1 MDLRELLRRARGA
14 KEENRQKIIRAVM
27 CRAGNQSD
35 LVLRSGMSAATVSEA
50 VRELSKAGIVHAE
63 RQGRDTFVRLAPTE
77 GVAVG
82 VELGYQKTVIVSR
95 LAHQERH
102 ESMLRVLP
110 VGAAQKEEGWLRDV
124 ANAVQE
130 LVAEFGDRN
139 GLATI
144 GVAVPRMVSPKTQ
157 RFAPPELPPWEKS
170 RPPHKALEEQLAELR
185 STAAGSRSQPK
196 PVPTPRIDNDANLGA
211 LAESV
216 YVHSSRETLL
226 YVKASTGV
234 GAGICVSGRLFRGA
248 SGVAG
253 EIGHLMVDP
262 DGRFCLCGGRG
273 CLETLIGAD
282 RLLDRAQTVI
292 GSRRIGYR
300 TLADLI
306 DKAHADNAL
315 ALRILKEAGT
325 QLGFAIGNVC
335 NIVNPNVVVIGGSLS
350 AAGAHLLAPCRE
362 AIEATAMRAAY
373 HPETGFTLELST
385 VEHSSAQGA
394 LLLGLQ
400 GTTFTN

>member
-1 MDLRELLRRARGA
+1 MDLRELLRKPRGA
-14 KEENRQKIIRAVM
+14 KQENRQKIIRAVM

-35 LVLRSGMSAATVSEA
+35 LVLRSGMSAATVSDA
-50 VRELSKAGIVHAE
+50 VRELSRSGIVHAE
-63 RQGRDTFVRLAPTE
+63 RHGRDTFVRLAPAE

-82 VELGYQKTVIVSR
+82 VEIGYQRTVIVGR

-102 ESMLRVLP
+102 ECALRVLP
-110 VGAAQKEEGWLRDV
+110 VGAAHKEEAWLRDV
-124 ANAVQE
+124 ADAVQK
-130 LVAEFGDRN
+130 LVAEFGDRD

-144 GVAVPRMVSPKTQ
+144 GVAVPRMISPKTQ
-157 RFAPPELPPWEKS
+157 KFAPPELPPWEKA
-170 RPPHKALEEQLAELR
+170 RPPHEALAEQLADLQ
-185 STAAGSRSQPK
+185 STTTANRFPAK
-196 PVPTPRIDNDANLGA
+196 PLPEPLIDNDANLGA

-262 DGRFCLCGGRG
+262 NGRFCLCGGRG

-282 RLLDRAQTVI
+282 WLLDRARTVL
-292 GSRRIGYR
+292 GSRTIGFR
-300 TLADLI
+300 TLTELI

-315 ALRILKEAGT
+315 ALRVLKEAGT
-325 QLGFAIGNVC
+325 QLGYAIGNVC
-335 NIVNPNVVVIGGSLS
+335 NIINPNVVVIGGSL
-350 AAGAHLLAPCRE
+350 ATAGKHLLDPCRE
-362 AIEATAMRAAY
+362 AIEATAMTAAY
-373 HPETGFTLELST
+373 HTDAGFALETST

-400 GTTFTN
+400 GTTYA